1 MPDQLLGVL
10 RHGTKDSVLPV
21 PVTLLRLPL
30 GCLTWSI
37 LRLTILAAVLVLAYL
52 LVARPLLDKADEAGR
67 GATHRLDRVSR
78 CLEQAD
84 GNAHRLLRCSS
95 KF

>member
-1 MPDQLLGVL
+1 VQ
-10 RHGTKDSVLPV
+10 PV

-37 LRLTILAAVLVLAYL
+37 LRLTILAAVLVTAYL
-52 LVARPLLDKADEAGR
+52 LVVRPLIDRGEKATNR
-67 GATHRLDRVSR
+67 VDRVGR
-78 CLEQAD
+78 CLEHAH
-84 GNAHRLLRCSS
+84 GNAHKLLRCGA

>member
-1 MPDQLLGVL
+1 VQPA
-10 RHGTKDSVLPV
+10 

-37 LRLTILAAVLVLAYL
+37 LRLTILAAVLVTAYL
-52 LVARPLLDKADEAGR
+52 LAVKPLIDDADKAVR
-67 GATHRLDRVSR
+67 PATHRLDRISR
-78 CLEQAD
+78 CVERAD
-84 GNAHRLLRCSS
+84 GNAHKIFRCSA

>member
-1 MPDQLLGVL
+1 
-10 RHGTKDSVLPV
+10 VLPV

-37 LRLTILAAVLVLAYL
+37 LRLTILAAVLVGGYF
-52 LVARPLLDKADEAGR
+52 LVAKPLIDRADKAGH
-67 GATHRLDRVSR
+67 GATHRVDRVKR
-78 CLEQAD
+78 CLEHSD
-84 GNAHRLLRCSS
+84 GNAHRLLRCSA